1 MINFALV
8 LIKYSMITKEQIEQL
23 GNLICNIN
31 PDKHYWF
38 FRTMGG
44 TYYDEFVSRGY
55 IAFGYDGITMKDLK
69 NIPDRDDMARAF
81 LKIRLYELDK
91 GMTDTLAAKAAGQII
106 KFYRGLAVGDVVV
119 APSYHSKKFAIGI
132 IESEMYEDSSKHTEG
147 ECQFVKRRK
156 VRWEK
161 EVWRSE
167 LDAKAILAFGN
178 QQTMSSIDEYA
189 EYIDRKISNLY
200 SKGDKT
206 YLVLRV
212 NQDKGLTWDDFCFI
226 SDLGELFESVSRES
240 GLGID
245 LTEIQMTVNVQSPGD
260 IMLICNASVGVN
272 LILVFLALGV
282 LLPGGEFS
290 LWGLKYKTEGFG
302 KFFEQIA
309 NIVNNILDRLDRKE
323 KIIERAKNMQIDQ
336 VKKEEVETIS
346 SSEPE
351 TKALPSSLPESEDG
365 SEHDG

>member
-1 MINFALV
+1 
-8 LIKYSMITKEQIEQL
+8 MITREQIEQL
-23 GNLICNIN
+23 GNLICNIS

-44 TYYDEFVSRGY
+44 TYYDEYVSRGY

-69 NIPDRDDMARAF
+69 NIPERDDMARAY
-81 LKIRLYELDK
+81 LKIRLQELNK
-91 GMTDTLAAKAAGQII
+91 EMTDSHTAKAAGQIVR
-106 KFYRGLAVGDVVV
+106 FYRGLAVGDVVV
-119 APSYHSKKFAIGI
+119 APSYQSKKYAIGI
-132 IESEMYEDSSKHTEG
+132 IESEMYEDSSKHAED

-156 VRWEK
+156 VHWEK

-200 SKGDKT
+200 NKGDKT

-226 SDLGELFESVSRES
+226 SDLGELFESVSKES

-260 IMLICNASVGVN
+260 IMLICNASVGFN
-272 LILVFLALGV
+272 LILVLLALGV

-302 KFFEQIA
+302 KFFEQVA
-309 NIVNNILDRLDRKE
+309 DTVNNILDRYQDRKK
-323 KIIERAKNMQIDQ
+323 KIIERARNMQIDQ
-336 VKKEEVETIS
+336 VKKEDVEIIL

-351 TKALPSSLPESEDG
+351 TKSLPFSPPESEDD